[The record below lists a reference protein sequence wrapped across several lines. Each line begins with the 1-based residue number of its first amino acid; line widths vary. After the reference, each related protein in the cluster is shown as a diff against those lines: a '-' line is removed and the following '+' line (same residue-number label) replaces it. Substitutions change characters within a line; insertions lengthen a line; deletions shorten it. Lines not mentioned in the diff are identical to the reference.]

1 MEGRMRTLLSF
12 VAMLLVIFGAVYVL
26 GNILPVEHTTEVT
39 KVIDAP
45 QAEVWQRITDLS
57 TQTQW
62 RHEVKSID
70 VLPPRMGSVCWT
82 EHQRVDV
89 NFCVESQ
96 SPPARRVI
104 DVEDVGGGF
113 SGTWTYTIFAVSPNQ
128 TSVIVTEEG
137 SIHPP
142 LWRVASRLM
151 GEDAQVKR
159 YLQALETS
167 FTGKEPHHSII

>member
-1 MEGRMRTLLSF
+1 MRTLLSF

-57 TQTQW
+57 TQMQW

-70 VLPPRMGSVCWT
+70 ILPPKVDSPCWT

-89 NFCVESQ
+89 SFCVESQ
-96 SPPARRVI
+96 TPPARRVI
-104 DVEDVGGGF
+104 HVEDVDGGF
-113 SGTWTYTIFAVSPNQ
+113 NGTWTYTVFTMSSNQ
-128 TSVIVTEEG
+128 TGVIITEEG